1 MIIKGIKGDK
11 TIMESTFTAI
21 FEKDDDW
28 YIGYVEELPGAN
40 TQGRTLEEARE
51 NLREAIELIIVSNR
65 ELAEVEAKMEK
76 QLEELSL

>member
-1 MIIKGIKGDK
+1 
-11 TIMESTFTAI
+11 MESTFTAI

-51 NLREAIELIIVSNR
+51 NLHEAIELIIVSNR
-65 ELAEVEAKMEK
+65 ELAEK
-76 QLEELSL
+76 SLVGKKYIRENLTVAV